1 MNFLKKGDEILVTV
15 MEHHS
20 NQLPWR
26 VVAEKTGAAVKYIE
40 CNPDGTITEEQLKQ
54 AFSER
59 TRLVAVT
66 HISNVL
72 GCKTPIKR
80 ITELA
85 KECGAVVVLD
95 AS

>member
-59 TRLVAVT
+59 TRLWQ
-66 HISNVL
+66 
-72 GCKTPIKR
+72 
-80 ITELA
+80 
-85 KECGAVVVLD
+85 
-95 AS
+95 